1 MKAYKKT
8 FQQHWM
14 NTDSK
19 PKGKDKQMIQ
29 QQTRAQMKTVSAK
42 EVSEV
47 LKEFTPRVPFS
58 FYVAARNAAKRR

>member
-8 FQQHWM
+8 FQAYWM

-19 PKGKDKQMIQ
+19 PKGKDKQLIQ

-42 EVSEV
+42 EVSEA
-47 LKEFTPRVPFS
+47 LKNFKPAVPLS
-58 FYVAARNAAKRR
+58 YVVSARNAAKRR